1 MADWSG
7 FDAKTLKS
15 MIRTIDNKI
24 AYRNERIEKDQAEI
38 ASMESTRADLA
49 AALDDLGDS
58 GTGE

>member
-49 AALDDLGDS
+49 AALGDLGDS
-58 GTGE
+58 GAGE